1 MSIIRNMIAA
11 KSGFGRR
18 EKYAVQIRRIGIDV
32 DMRMPRTRDGQ
43 AREECGTDME
53 EKVKM
58 RKKKWAVVLLAA
70 AAALLLRVGS
80 QEEQE
85 VVVACVTGV
94 AENEVSDPASEQEQ
108 GIRQD
113 NADNPIDHEEQM
125 RVALTFDDGPHP
137 VYTPRLLDGLKA
149 RGVHASFFMV
159 GENAAANP
167 ELVERIY
174 EEGHLIGNHTYSHQ
188 QLTTLSEEAATQELT
203 KTQEVLE
210 QITGEWPLYVRPP
223 FGSWN
228 RELEGEVSML
238 PVLWSVDSLDW
249 TTTNTAEIVRR
260 VVTQVKEDDIILMH
274 DYYASSVEAAL
285 QVVDQLQTAGF
296 TFVTADELSVE

>member
-18 EKYAVQIRRIGIDV
+18 EKYAVQIRRTGIDV

-53 EKVKM
+53 DEKMKRKAKVM
-58 RKKKWAVVLLAA
+58 KKKWVVVAIAAVFLLF
-70 AAALLLRVGS
+70 LRVSG
-80 QEEQE
+80 QTEQE
-85 VVVACVTGV
+85 VVVAQ
-94 AENEVSDPASEQEQ
+94 D
-108 GIRQD
+108 IRQD
-113 NADNPIDHEEQM
+113 DTDNRMDHEEQM

-296 TFVTADELSVE
+296 TFVTADELIVE

>member
-1 MSIIRNMIAA
+1 MAGRANMI
-11 KSGFGRR
+11 
-18 EKYAVQIRRIGIDV
+18 
-32 DMRMPRTRDGQ
+32 
-43 AREECGTDME
+43 
-53 EKVKM
+53 
-58 RKKKWAVVLLAA
+58 KKKWAGVVVALSLL
-70 AAALLLRVGS
+70 LLLRIS
-80 QEEQE
+80 SREEQE
-85 VVVACVTGV
+85 VVVACRKDQLEKNTSVQSK
-94 AENEVSDPASEQEQ
+94 ECSPDNLSE
-108 GIRQD
+108 
-113 NADNPIDHEEQM
+113 HEEQM

-296 TFVTADELSVE
+296 TFVTADELIVE

>member
-1 MSIIRNMIAA
+1 MSIIMKRKANVM
-11 KSGFGRR
+11 
-18 EKYAVQIRRIGIDV
+18 
-32 DMRMPRTRDGQ
+32 
-43 AREECGTDME
+43 
-53 EKVKM
+53 
-58 RKKKWAVVLLAA
+58 KKKWTVAAMAA
-70 AAALLLRVGS
+70 ALVLLLRVGS
-80 QEEQE
+80 REEQE
-85 VVVACVTGV
+85 VVVACVAG
-94 AENEVSDPASEQEQ
+94 ASENETSAPASEREQ
-108 GIRQD
+108 DIRQD
-113 NADNPIDHEEQM
+113 DIDNRMDHEEQM

-137 VYTPRLLDGLKA
+137 VYTPRLLDGLKE

-167 ELVERIY
+167 DLVERIY
-174 EEGHLIGNHTYSHQ
+174 QEGHLIGNHTYSHQ
-188 QLTTLSEEAATQELT
+188 QLTALSEEAATLELT

-210 QITGEWPLYVRPP
+210 KITGEWPLYVRPP

-228 RELEGEVSML
+228 KELEGEVSML

-296 TFVTADELSVE
+296 AFVTADALIVE

>member
-1 MSIIRNMIAA
+1 MAGRANMI
-11 KSGFGRR
+11 
-18 EKYAVQIRRIGIDV
+18 
-32 DMRMPRTRDGQ
+32 
-43 AREECGTDME
+43 
-53 EKVKM
+53 
-58 RKKKWAVVLLAA
+58 KKKWVAVALSLL
-70 AAALLLRVGS
+70 LLLRIS
-80 QEEQE
+80 SREEQE
-85 VVVACVTGV
+85 VVVACRKDHLEKNTSVQSK
-94 AENEVSDPASEQEQ
+94 ECSPANLSE
-108 GIRQD
+108 
-113 NADNPIDHEEQM
+113 HEEQM

-296 TFVTADELSVE
+296 TFVTADELIVE

>member
-1 MSIIRNMIAA
+1 M
-11 KSGFGRR
+11 GRS
-18 EKYAVQIRRIGIDV
+18 A
-32 DMRMPRTRDGQ
+32 
-43 AREECGTDME
+43 
-53 EKVKM
+53 
-58 RKKKWAVVLLAA
+58 LAA

-159 GENAAANP
+159 G
-167 ELVERIY
+167 
-174 EEGHLIGNHTYSHQ
+174 
-188 QLTTLSEEAATQELT
+188 
-203 KTQEVLE
+203 KTR
-210 QITGEWPLYVRPP
+210 RPIRN
-223 FGSWN
+223 W
-228 RELEGEVSML
+228 
-238 PVLWSVDSLDW
+238 WSGFM
-249 TTTNTAEIVRR
+249 R
-260 VVTQVKEDDIILMH
+260 KDI
-274 DYYASSVEAAL
+274 SSVI
-285 QVVDQLQTAGF
+285 TPIPI
-296 TFVTADELSVE
+296 SS

>member
-1 MSIIRNMIAA
+1 MIAA

-18 EKYAVQIRRIGIDV
+18 EKYAVQIRRTGIDV

-53 EKVKM
+53 DEKMKRKAKVM
-58 RKKKWAVVLLAA
+58 KKKWVVVAIAAVFLLF
-70 AAALLLRVGS
+70 LRVSG
-80 QEEQE
+80 QTEQE
-85 VVVACVTGV
+85 VVVAQ
-94 AENEVSDPASEQEQ
+94 D
-108 GIRQD
+108 IRQD
-113 NADNPIDHEEQM
+113 DTDNRMDHEEQM

-296 TFVTADELSVE
+296 TFVTADELIVE

>member
-1 MSIIRNMIAA
+1 MA
-11 KSGFGRR
+11 GR
-18 EKYAVQIRRIGIDV
+18 ANRI
-32 DMRMPRTRDGQ
+32 
-43 AREECGTDME
+43 
-53 EKVKM
+53 
-58 RKKKWAVVLLAA
+58 KKKWAGVAVALSLV
-70 AAALLLRVGS
+70 LLLRIS
-80 QEEQE
+80 SREEQE
-85 VVVACVTGV
+85 VVVACRTDHLEKNTSVQSK
-94 AENEVSDPASEQEQ
+94 ECSPDNLSE
-108 GIRQD
+108 
-113 NADNPIDHEEQM
+113 HEEQM

-238 PVLWSVDSLDW
+238 PVHSLDW

-274 DYYASSVEAAL
+274 DYYPSSVEAAL

-296 TFVTADELSVE
+296 TFVTADELIVE

>member
-1 MSIIRNMIAA
+1 MAGRANMI
-11 KSGFGRR
+11 
-18 EKYAVQIRRIGIDV
+18 
-32 DMRMPRTRDGQ
+32 
-43 AREECGTDME
+43 
-53 EKVKM
+53 
-58 RKKKWAVVLLAA
+58 KKKWAGVAVALSLL
-70 AAALLLRVGS
+70 LLLRIS
-80 QEEQE
+80 SREEQE
-85 VVVACVTGV
+85 VVVACRKDQLEKNTSVQSK
-94 AENEVSDPASEQEQ
+94 ECSPDNLSE
-108 GIRQD
+108 
-113 NADNPIDHEEQM
+113 HEEQM
-125 RVALTFDDGPHP
+125 RVALTFDDGP
-137 VYTPRLLDGLKA
+137 

-296 TFVTADELSVE
+296 TFVTADELIVE